1 MSFTKK
7 YLVLMLIGTSVAFT
21 ACEKKDQE
29 NTEKPETQVVAKV
42 NGDEISIH
50 QVNFQL
56 TRMGQMNEAQSKA
69 AAEKILTRLVEQQLL
84 KQQALEAKIDR
95 DPRVVQAVESS
106 GDEILAQAYL
116 EQLLAKAS
124 KPSATEIDTF
134 YNEHPELFA
143 NRRIFRLQELVVDV
157 SKDKFSEIESNLK
170 GIKGI
175 NEVATWLSTKK
186 YVFTA
191 NSNVRTAEQIPSDL
205 LKKLQ
210 PLKDGEFI
218 LAPSERAINIIHLAA
233 SQTSPVMR
241 EKAGPIIEQFFL
253 NQSRAE
259 LAKKEMSEIKDKAKI
274 EYLGAFSDMGKPE
287 VAKSEVVNPT
297 ATVSNNAEPL
307 PASETNAKSQS
318 IIDKSSELKAKPDAD
333 QLNMDKG
340 LSGL

>member
-1 MSFTKK
+1 MRFTNK
-7 YLVLMLIGTSVAFT
+7 YLLLLLIGTSIAFT
-21 ACEKKDQE
+21 ACGKKDQA

-56 TRMGQMNEAQSKA
+56 TRMGPMNEAQSKVA
-69 AAEKILTRLVEQQLL
+69 SEKILTRLVEQQLL
-84 KQQALEAKIDR
+84 KQQAIVAKIDR
-95 DPRVVQAVESS
+95 DPRIVQAVESS
-106 GDEILAQAYL
+106 NDEILAQAYL
-116 EQLLAKAS
+116 EQLMSKAAK
-124 KPSATEIDTF
+124 PPATEIDTF
-134 YNEHPELFA
+134 YNTHPELFA

-157 SKDKFSEIESNLK
+157 SKDKFSEVESNLK
-170 GIKGI
+170 DIKGI
-175 NEVATWLSTKK
+175 NEIAVWLTSKK
-186 YVFTA
+186 YAFTA

-218 LAPSERAINIIHLAA
+218 VASAERTINIIHLAA
-233 SQTSPVMR
+233 SQSAPVTR
-241 EKAGPIIEQFFL
+241 EKAKPIIEQFFL
-253 NQSRAE
+253 NQTRANV
-259 LAKKEMSEIKDKAKI
+259 AKKEMAEIKDKAKI

-297 ATVSNNAEPL
+297 ATISNNAEPL
-307 PASETNAKSQS
+307 PASESNAQSQS
-318 IIDKSSELKAKPDAD
+318 IIDKPGQSKAKPDTD